1 MIYQGNHKLGDF
13 FTSRRERGTPGL
25 PMLSVTM
32 NNGVVT
38 RDSLDRKMETNLS
51 DEEHLLVRK
60 SDIVYNM
67 MRMWQGAS
75 GLADR
80 DGLLSP
86 AYVVLAPK
94 KGIDPLY
101 ASYLFKSS
109 RLIYLLWAYSY
120 GLTSD
125 RLRLYFNDFKRIPV
139 NIPSLPE
146 QRKIGKIIFTWDKAI
161 ATAEKLLFTS
171 KNQKKALMQQ
181 LLNGKTRFIGF
192 ENKWRHN
199 SLSSI
204 VEVIVSPVDKKFESD
219 EIEVELCNYTDVY
232 QNNYITS
239 RIKFMRATAK
249 EAEIEKYLLKKGDV
263 VITKDSE
270 TPGDIAV
277 SALVSEDL
285 NNVLCGYHLAIL
297 RPNKHLVDS
306 EFLNFLFSMPSTRY
320 YFFTLATGATRF
332 GLSIGGI
339 KKAYFN
345 MPSLEEQKR
354 IAQVLTAADR
364 EVEVLQQKLAC
375 LKQEKKA
382 LMQQLLTGKRRVK
395 VDES

>member
-1 MIYQGNHKLGDF
+1 MVYNGANKLGDF
-13 FTSRRERGTPGL
+13 FTSRRERGAPGL
-25 PMLSVTM
+25 QMLSVTM
-32 NNGVVT
+32 NKGVVT
-38 RDSLDRKMETNLS
+38 RESLDRKMETNLS

-60 SDIVYNM
+60 DDIVYNM

-80 DGLLSP
+80 DGLISP
-86 AYVVLAPK
+86 AYVVVAPK
-94 KGIDPLY
+94 KEIDSLY

-109 RLIYLLWAYSY
+109 RLIFLFGAYSY

-161 ATAEKLLFTS
+161 AATEKLLFTS
-171 KNQKKALMQQ
+171 KNQKKALIQQ
-181 LLNGKTRFIGF
+181 LLNGKTRFLGF
-192 ENKWRHN
+192 EEKWRDS
-199 SLSSI
+199 SLSSF

-219 EIEVELCNYTDVY
+219 EVVVELCNYTDVY

-249 EAEIEKYLLKKGDV
+249 EAEIKKYLLKKGDV

-277 SALVSEDL
+277 SALVSEEL

-339 KKAYFN
+339 KKAYFS

-354 IAQVLTAADR
+354 IAQVLTTADR
-364 EVEVLQQKLAC
+364 EIEVLQQKLVC

-382 LMQQLLTGKRRVK
+382 LMQQLLTGKRRLK
-395 VDES
+395 VSEA

>member
-1 MIYQGNHKLGDF
+1 MIYKGNHKLGDF

-38 RDSLDRKMETNLS
+38 RESLGRKMETNLS

-60 SDIVYNM
+60 DDIVYNM

-125 RLRLYFNDFKRIPV
+125 RLRLYFNDFKRIPA

-146 QRKIGKIIFTWDKAI
+146 QRKIGKILLSWDKAI
-161 ATAEKLLFTS
+161 ELIEKLLENS
-171 KNQKKALMQQ
+171 KRQKKALMQKLLSGCSHRWRRTSIGQIAKIDTAPSKVDYIDDGGDSYIVDMGSISKDGQFIPSKRTSLKFGYLEVGSLVMPKDDIGGGQIIGRTAYIDQEKKYILGDHVFKLTVNNGCSLFIHYLINHDPINKNLRRKANGTAQ
-181 LLNGKTRFIGF
+181 LGLNRKDVLKQII
-192 ENKWRHN
+192 
-199 SLSSI
+199 SVP
-204 VEVIVSPVDKKFESD
+204 VEISEQ
-219 EIEVELCNYTDVY
+219 E
-232 QNNYITS
+232 
-239 RIKFMRATAK
+239 RIAK
-249 EAEIEKYLLKKGDV
+249 I
-263 VITKDSE
+263 
-270 TPGDIAV
+270 
-277 SALVSEDL
+277 
-285 NNVLCGYHLAIL
+285 
-297 RPNKHLVDS
+297 
-306 EFLNFLFSMPSTRY
+306 LFS
-320 YFFTLATGATRF
+320 
-332 GLSIGGI
+332 
-339 KKAYFN
+339 
-345 MPSLEEQKR
+345 
-354 IAQVLTAADR
+354 ADR
-364 EVEVLQQKLAC
+364 DIEVLQQKLAC

>member
-13 FTSRRERGTPGL
+13 FISRRERGTPGL

-38 RDSLDRKMETNLS
+38 RESLDRKMETNLS
-51 DEEHLLVRK
+51 DEDHLLVRK
-60 SDIVYNM
+60 DDIVYNM

-146 QRKIGKIIFTWDKAI
+146 QRKIGKILSTWDKAI
-161 ATAEKLLFTS
+161 EITEKLIDNS
-171 KNQKKALMQQ
+171 KAQKTALMQQ
-181 LLNGKTRFIGF
+181 LLAGRVRISGF
-192 ENKWRHN
+192 NDEWKAHEFSNIA
-199 SLSSI
+199 SLSN
-204 VEVIVSPVDKKFESD
+204 KKFNPKHASESLPCLELEHLSQLTGELLGSID
-219 EIEVELCNYTDVY
+219 STLQQSIKNLFEPGNVLFGKLRPYLRKFWFSNIKGVCSTEIWVLKS
-232 QNNYITS
+232 NNDICLPEYLFYLVQSDHFIASCHVTS
-239 RIKFMRATAK
+239 GSKMPRADWD
-249 EAEIEKYLLKKGDV
+249 Y
-263 VITKDSE
+263 
-270 TPGDIAV
+270 V
-277 SALVSEDL
+277 SATPFYL
-285 NNVLCGYHLAIL
+285 
-297 RPNKHLVDS
+297 P
-306 EFLNFLFSMPSTRY
+306 T
-320 YFFTLATGATRF
+320 
-332 GLSIGGI
+332 
-339 KKAYFN
+339 
-345 MPSLEEQKR
+345 LEEQKTIIDLLR
-354 IAQVLTAADR
+354 SSSNAINILI
-364 EVEVLQQKLAC
+364 ENLNN
-375 LKQEKKA
+375 LKQEKIV
-382 LMQQLLTGKRRVK
+382 LMEQLLTGKRRVK

>member
-1 MIYQGNHKLGDF
+1 MIYKGNHKLGDF
-13 FTSRRERGTPGL
+13 FTIRRERGTPGL

-38 RDSLDRKMETNLS
+38 RESLNRKMETNLS

-60 SDIVYNM
+60 DDIVYNM

-80 DGLLSP
+80 DGLISP

-94 KGIDPLY
+94 NRIDPLY

-139 NIPSLPE
+139 NIPSLAE
-146 QRKIGKIIFTWDKAI
+146 QRKIGKILSTWDKAI
-161 ATAEKLLFTS
+161 GVTEGIIENS
-171 KNQKKALMQQ
+171 KAQKVALMQK
-181 LLNGKTRFIGF
+181 LLTGNMRFQAFGDDWRNAKLQDLAKVEMGSSPKSESYNSDGLGLPLIQGNADIKNG
-192 ENKWRHN
+192 
-199 SLSSI
+199 
-204 VEVIVSPVDKKFESD
+204 VSAPAFF
-219 EIEVELCNYTDVY
+219 
-232 QNNYITS
+232 TS
-239 RIKFMRATAK
+239 Q
-249 EAEIEKYLLKKGDV
+249 
-263 VITKDSE
+263 ITKE
-270 TPGDIAV
+270 CVEGDILLSVRAPV
-277 SALVSEDL
+277 GTVARSEHHACIGRGIASIQARKLTSQAFLYNWLLAYESKWMRLSQGSTFEALNRNDL
-285 NNVLCGYHLAIL
+285 TSLHLTI
-297 RPNKHLVDS
+297 
-306 EFLNFLFSMPSTRY
+306 PSY
-320 YFFTLATGATRF
+320 
-332 GLSIGGI
+332 
-339 KKAYFN
+339 
-345 MPSLEEQKR
+345 EEQQK

-364 EVEVLQQKLAC
+364 EIETLQQKLAC

-395 VDES
+395 VDEL

>member
-1 MIYQGNHKLGDF
+1 MIYKGNHKLGDF

-38 RDSLDRKMETNLS
+38 RESLDRKMETNLS
-51 DEEHLLVRK
+51 DEEHLLVRED
-60 SDIVYNM
+60 DIVYNM

-75 GLADR
+75 GLSDR

-139 NIPSLPE
+139 NIPSLSE
-146 QRKIGKIIFTWDKAI
+146 QRKIGKILLAWDRAI
-161 ATAEKLLFTS
+161 SITEKLLTNS
-171 KNQKKALMQQ
+171 QQQKLALMRQLITGKVRLSGSNKKWLKVHLSDICEIGAGYSAPQ
-181 LLNGKTRFIGF
+181 EDKYFTQGKYSFFRVSDMGGSSARWLTQSRDKINKMAIQDCGMKLIPQGATLFTKSGASLLLNQRAQLKNPAYIVSHIGYAKAKNKCCDDFIYF
-192 ENKWRHN
+192 
-199 SLSSI
+199 LMSSI
-204 VEVIVSPVDKKFESD
+204 DFNSYSAGTSLPALQLSTLSK
-219 EIEVELCNYTDVY
+219 VY
-232 QNNYITS
+232 
-239 RIKFMRATAK
+239 
-249 EAEIEKYLLKKGDV
+249 V
-263 VITKDSE
+263 
-270 TPGDIAV
+270 
-277 SALVSEDL
+277 LVPE
-285 NNVLCGYHLAIL
+285 
-297 RPNKHLVDS
+297 
-306 EFLNFLFSMPSTRY
+306 
-320 YFFTLATGATRF
+320 
-332 GLSIGGI
+332 
-339 KKAYFN
+339 
-345 MPSLEEQKR
+345 LEEQEK
-354 IAQVLTAADR
+354 IAAVLNIADR
-364 EVEVLQQKLAC
+364 EIATLQQKLAC

>member
-1 MIYQGNHKLGDF
+1 MMVYKGAQKLGDF

-38 RDSLDRKMETNLS
+38 RESLDRKMETNLS

-60 SDIVYNM
+60 DDIVYNM

-146 QRKIGKIIFTWDKAI
+146 QRKIGKILSTWDKAI
-161 ATAEKLLFTS
+161 DVTEKLIEKS
-171 KNQKKALMQQ
+171 KAQKSALMQK
-181 LLNGKTRFIGF
+181 LLTGNIRFQVF
-192 ENKWRHN
+192 
-199 SLSSI
+199 
-204 VEVIVSPVDKKFESD
+204 SD
-219 EIEVELCNYTDVY
+219 EWRNVKLQDLAKVEMGSSPKSESYNADGLGLPLIQGNADIK
-232 QNNYITS
+232 NGFSAPAFFTS
-239 RIKFMRATAK
+239 QVTK
-249 EAEIEKYLLKKGDV
+249 ECFKGDILLSV
-263 VITKDSE
+263 RAPVGTVARSDHHACI
-270 TPGDIAV
+270 GRGIASIRAKKLTSQV
-277 SALVSEDL
+277 FLYNWLLAYEGKWIRLSQGSTFEALNRNDL
-285 NNVLCGYHLAIL
+285 TSLHLTI
-297 RPNKHLVDS
+297 
-306 EFLNFLFSMPSTRY
+306 PSY
-320 YFFTLATGATRF
+320 
-332 GLSIGGI
+332 
-339 KKAYFN
+339 
-345 MPSLEEQKR
+345 EEQQK

-364 EVEVLQQKLAC
+364 EVEVLQQNLTC
-375 LKQEKKA
+375 LKHEKKA

-395 VDES
+395 VDKS

>member
-1 MIYQGNHKLGDF
+1 MIYEGDHKLGDF

-38 RDSLDRKMETNLS
+38 RESLDRKMETNLS

-60 SDIVYNM
+60 NDIVYNM

-75 GLADR
+75 GLADQ

-146 QRKIGKIIFTWDKAI
+146 QRKIGKILSTWDKAI
-161 ATAEKLLFTS
+161 NKTEKLIEVSLSQKLALKRKLLTRKLRFSEFQDEWMNTKFQWIIKGKRRKGSLASTNEKMLGIPYIGASSLDGEFNLFTEDPDVVLC
-171 KNQKKALMQQ
+171 NEENILM
-181 LLNGKTRFIGF
+181 LWDGENAGKVATGLKGAVSSTVVCYSFNINKVDVRFIAFFLEYDNSRIRKVREGSGIPHMPGDF
-192 ENKWRHN
+192 EQWY
-199 SLSSI
+199 
-204 VEVIVSPVDKKFESD
+204 KFELPPLAEQRKIARILTIANR
-219 EIEVELCNYTDVY
+219 EIET
-232 QNNYITS
+232 
-239 RIKFMRATAK
+239 
-249 EAEIEKYLLKKGDV
+249 
-263 VITKDSE
+263 
-270 TPGDIAV
+270 
-277 SALVSEDL
+277 
-285 NNVLCGYHLAIL
+285 
-297 RPNKHLVDS
+297 
-306 EFLNFLFSMPSTRY
+306 
-320 YFFTLATGATRF
+320 
-332 GLSIGGI
+332 
-339 KKAYFN
+339 
-345 MPSLEEQKR
+345 
-354 IAQVLTAADR
+354 
-364 EVEVLQQKLAC
+364 LQQKLAC

>member
-1 MIYQGNHKLGDF
+1 MIYEGNHKLGDF
-13 FTSRRERGTPGL
+13 FSSRRERGTPGL

-38 RDSLDRKMETNLS
+38 RESLNRKMETNLS

-60 SDIVYNM
+60 GDIVYNM

-86 AYVVLAPK
+86 AYVVLASK

-101 ASYLFKSS
+101 ASYLFKSP

-139 NIPSLPE
+139 NIPLLSE
-146 QRKIGKIIFTWDKAI
+146 QRKIGKILSTWDKAI
-161 ATAEKLLFTS
+161 GVVEALIENSKEQKAALIPSLLSGRVRFSEFKGSWKKNKFSESLNIKIGGTPSRSNPNYWDDMKVTQNRWLSISDLKENVIMDSTEYITDLGVKKSNVTLFSAGVIVMSFKLTIGRKAKLGVDCYTNEAICGLLIKDNSELDNDFLFHAIDLVDFEQDTDQAV
-171 KNQKKALMQQ
+171 K
-181 LLNGKTRFIGF
+181 GKTLNKAKLNELTIRFP
-192 ENKWRHN
+192 ELKEQQR
-199 SLSSI
+199 I
-204 VEVIVSPVDKKFESD
+204 VKV
-219 EIEVELCNYTDVY
+219 
-232 QNNYITS
+232 
-239 RIKFMRATAK
+239 
-249 EAEIEKYLLKKGDV
+249 
-263 VITKDSE
+263 
-270 TPGDIAV
+270 
-277 SALVSEDL
+277 L
-285 NNVLCGYHLAIL
+285 N
-297 RPNKHLVDS
+297 
-306 EFLNFLFSMPSTRY
+306 
-320 YFFTLATGATRF
+320 
-332 GLSIGGI
+332 
-339 KKAYFN
+339 
-345 MPSLEEQKR
+345 
-354 IAQVLTAADR
+354 AADR
-364 EVEVLQQKLAC
+364 EIEILQQKLTC

>member
-1 MIYQGNHKLGDF
+1 MIYEGNHKLGDF

-38 RDSLDRKMETNLS
+38 RESLDRKMETNLS

-60 SDIVYNM
+60 DDIVYNM

-94 KGIDPLY
+94 QDIDPLY

-146 QRKIGKIIFTWDKAI
+146 QRKIGKILSTWDKAI
-161 ATAEKLLFTS
+161 NKTEKLIEVSLSQKLALKRKLLTRKLRFSEFQDEWVNTRFQWIIEGKRRKGSLASTNEKMLGVPYIGASSLDGEFNLFTED
-171 KNQKKALMQQ
+171 KDVVLCKEENILM
-181 LLNGKTRFIGF
+181 LWDGENAGKVATGLKGAVSSTVVCYSFNINKVDVRFIAFFLEYDNSRIRKVREGSGIPHMPGDF
-192 ENKWRHN
+192 EQWY
-199 SLSSI
+199 
-204 VEVIVSPVDKKFESD
+204 KFELPPLAEQRKIARILTIANR
-219 EIEVELCNYTDVY
+219 EIET
-232 QNNYITS
+232 
-239 RIKFMRATAK
+239 
-249 EAEIEKYLLKKGDV
+249 
-263 VITKDSE
+263 
-270 TPGDIAV
+270 
-277 SALVSEDL
+277 
-285 NNVLCGYHLAIL
+285 
-297 RPNKHLVDS
+297 
-306 EFLNFLFSMPSTRY
+306 
-320 YFFTLATGATRF
+320 
-332 GLSIGGI
+332 
-339 KKAYFN
+339 
-345 MPSLEEQKR
+345 
-354 IAQVLTAADR
+354 
-364 EVEVLQQKLAC
+364 LQQKLAS

-395 VDES
+395 ADES

>member
-1 MIYQGNHKLGDF
+1 MIYKGSHKLGDF
-13 FTSRRERGTPGL
+13 FTSRRERGMPGL

-38 RDSLDRKMETNLS
+38 RESLGRKMETNLS

-60 SDIVYNM
+60 DDIVYNM

-80 DGLLSP
+80 DGLISP

-101 ASYLFKSS
+101 ASHLFKSS

-125 RLRLYFNDFKRIPV
+125 RLRLYFNDFKSIPV

-146 QRKIGKIIFTWDKAI
+146 QRKIGKIISTWDKAI
-161 ATAEKLLFTS
+161 EIAEKLIGNS
-171 KNQKKALMQQ
+171 KAQKTALMQQ
-181 LLNGKTRFIGF
+181 LLNGVKRLPGF
-192 ENKWRHN
+192 DEKW
-199 SLSSI
+199 
-204 VEVIVSPVDKKFESD
+204 KK
-219 EIEVELCNYTDVY
+219 VRL
-232 QNNYITS
+232 
-239 RIKFMRATAK
+239 
-249 EAEIEKYLLKKGDV
+249 
-263 VITKDSE
+263 
-270 TPGDIAV
+270 GDIAEINSGGTPKTAIEEYFGGEIPWV
-277 SALVSEDL
+277 SIADMTGRGKYINKSERNITSLGLKNSAACLFPKNTILYAMYASIGECSIATVEVSSSQ
-285 NNVLCGYHLAIL
+285 AIL
-297 RPNKHLVDS
+297 GIRPNSLIDVEYLYLYLSSLKERIKLQGQQGTQANLNAGMVKDFHLD
-306 EFLNFLFSMPSTRY
+306 LPPTD
-320 YFFTLATGATRF
+320 
-332 GLSIGGI
+332 
-339 KKAYFN
+339 
-345 MPSLEEQKR
+345 EQQK

-364 EVEVLQQKLAC
+364 EIETLQQKLAC

-395 VDES
+395 VDQS

>member
-1 MIYQGNHKLGDF
+1 MIYKGNHKLGDF

-38 RDSLDRKMETNLS
+38 RESLDRKMETNLS

-60 SDIVYNM
+60 DDIVYNM

-139 NIPSLPE
+139 NIPSLPK
-146 QRKIGKIIFTWDKAI
+146 QRKIGEILSTWDKAI
-161 ATAEKLLFTS
+161 ECNEKLIEVSRF
-171 KNQKKALMQQ
+171 QYKALMQQ
-181 LLNGKTRFIGF
+181 LLTGKKRFNEFRQEKWISGKLGDYLINVIGGGTPNRQIENYWGGQIPWITVKDLVSPNIHGAQERITEQGLVASASNLIPSGTVIVATRMAVGKAVVSSCAVAINQDLKALVPSEQINPRYLHYWLMLNEESIAKLSGGSTV
-192 ENKWRHN
+192 KGL
-199 SLSSI
+199 SLSGLKNIKIQLPFSI
-204 VEVIVSPVDKKFESD
+204 NEQELIVDCLNKES
-219 EIEVELCNYTDVY
+219 E
-232 QNNYITS
+232 
-239 RIKFMRATAK
+239 
-249 EAEIEKYLLKKGDV
+249 YL
-263 VITKDSE
+263 
-270 TPGDIAV
+270 
-277 SALVSEDL
+277 
-285 NNVLCGYHLAIL
+285 
-297 RPNKHLVDS
+297 
-306 EFLNFLFSMPSTRY
+306 
-320 YFFTLATGATRF
+320 
-332 GLSIGGI
+332 
-339 KKAYFN
+339 
-345 MPSLEEQKR
+345 SLLEQK
-354 IAQVLTAADR
+354 LTI
-364 EVEVLQQKLAC
+364 
-375 LKQEKKA
+375 LKNEKKV